1 MRRPMRPNCV
11 APALSLTGP
20 WSAFSQAAK
29 QEGGSLPLSLLHRLR
44 ATVNGALAALVQQ
57 PSEEGGGDTAMDKV
71 LASLRLLQE
80 ASRLVK
86 QVKARSAPPTSAAGG
101 APLPGRSLAEPLSD
115 EASRKVTAMLFEPPK
130 KSDDTQPTHTGLLP
144 KGTGW
149 AEGEAG
155 SPTKQVRLLETT
167 GPLDRHYLPF
177 HSLTRSWVCGMWGL
191 R

>member
-1 MRRPMRPNCV
+1 MAV
-11 APALSLTGP
+11 
-20 WSAFSQAAK
+20 SQAAK
-29 QEGGSLPLSLLHRLR
+29 QEGASLPLSLLHRLR

-130 KSDDTQPTHTGLLP
+130 KTDDTPPTHTGLLP
-144 KGTGW
+144 KGMGW

-155 SPTKQVRLLETT
+155 SPTKQVRLLHTT
-167 GPLDRHYLPF
+167 GPLDRHVQGEKADLPLYI
-177 HSLTRSWVCGMWGL
+177 HSLLTLSTCGVWGL

>member
-1 MRRPMRPNCV
+1 LAV
-11 APALSLTGP
+11 
-20 WSAFSQAAK
+20 SQAAK

-57 PSEEGGGDTAMDKV
+57 PSEEGGDTAMDKV

-130 KSDDTQPTHTGLLP
+130 KTDDTQPTHTGLLP
-144 KGTGW
+144 KGMGW

-155 SPTKQVRLLETT
+155 SPTKQVRPSHTT
-167 GPLDRHYLPF
+167 GPIDRHVQGEKAHLPLYI
-177 HSLTRSWVCGMWGL
+177 HSLTLSTCGMCGL